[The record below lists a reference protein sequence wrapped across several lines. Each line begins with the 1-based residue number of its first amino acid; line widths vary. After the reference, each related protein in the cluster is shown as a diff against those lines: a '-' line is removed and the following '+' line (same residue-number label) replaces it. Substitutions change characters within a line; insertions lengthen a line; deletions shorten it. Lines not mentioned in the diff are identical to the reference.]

1 MKRSN
6 ISTLVVL
13 LIVAACSYRCGTTTH
28 NGESQPIVSLNQW
41 HYIQVDDQRA
51 KWGDWAEPEWLRYFG
66 LDMADV
72 TGDGFK
78 DIVAGRY
85 FYQNPGGD
93 MTEHWHRIDL
103 GMNVDGMLFV
113 DVKGHPYGG
122 IIATAL
128 PAVYWFKALDEQGSA
143 WQGVQIGEVPATG
156 HVNGQGYANA
166 QIIPGGSNEVM
177 LATGEGIYYFEIP
190 EDIRRHEGYWPMT
203 HAAPDASDEGFGIGD
218 IDGDGLLDIAAGRRQ
233 GEGEGSG
240 MEIFWWKNPG
250 NGQGNW
256 ESFPIGQTLFDAD
269 RIAVADM
276 NGDGKADVVVS
287 EERYPGQDPDANLF
301 WFEQPGDLA
310 NGGWERHTIVTQYS
324 MNNMD
329 VADVDNDGHM
339 DIIVAEHKG
348 KALKLQIWRNDGTGN
363 FTENLVDTGK
373 EGHLGARV
381 ADLDGNG
388 TLDIISIGWD
398 KYPYLHV
405 WRNDGLGATDDAQ

>member
-1 MKRSN
+1 MKKPTLLTIWKVLFAIVCCNSSCTMNSN
-6 ISTLVVL
+6 PAKSPDISLD
-13 LIVAACSYRCGTTTH
+13 RW
-28 NGESQPIVSLNQW
+28 E
-41 HYIQVDDQRA
+41 YIQVDDQRA
-51 KWGDWAEPEWLRYFG
+51 KWGDWALPEWLRYFG

-72 TGDGFK
+72 TDDGFK

-85 FYQNPGGD
+85 FYRNPGGD
-93 MTEHWHRIDL
+93 MTAQWNRVDL

-113 DVKGHPYGG
+113 EVDGHGYGG

-128 PAVYWFKALDEQGSA
+128 PDVFWFKALDKQGDA
-143 WQGVQIGEVPATG
+143 WQGTKIGEVPATT

-166 QIIPGGSNEVM
+166 QIIPGGSQEIL
-177 LATGEGIYYFEIP
+177 LATGNGIYYFEIP
-190 EDIRRHEGYWPMT
+190 DINLHEGYWPMT
-203 HAAPDASDEGFGIGD
+203 HAAPEASDEGFGIGD
-218 IDGDGLLDIAAGRRQ
+218 IDGDGLLDIVAGRRQ
-233 GEGEGSG
+233 GEDEGSG

-256 ESFPIGQTLFDAD
+256 VSFPIGQTLFDAD
-269 RIAVADM
+269 RIAVADI

-287 EERYPGQDPDANLF
+287 EERYPGSEPDANLF
-301 WFEQPGDLA
+301 WFEQPQLLA
-310 NGGWERHTIVTQYS
+310 NGSWDRHTIVTQYS

-329 VADVDNDGHM
+329 VADMDGDGCV

-348 KALKLQIWRNDGTGN
+348 KALKLQIWKNDGKGN
-363 FTENLVDTGK
+363 FIEKLVDTGK

-398 KYPYLHV
+398 KYPYLHI
-405 WRNDGLGATDDAQ
+405 WRNDGLRMVENNE